1 MEISCLL
8 LGTARLVGISQKDLL
23 TRLVLALECHAL
35 NICACFLPLIET
47 VATRRGRR
55 SKKETGASAALKKIK

>member
-1 MEISCLL
+1 MLNFIVRTVPLL
-8 LGTARLVGISQKDLL
+8 LES
-23 TRLVLALECHAL
+23 
-35 NICACFLPLIET
+35 